1 MSTLLVGEKN
11 EGPVKLTN
19 CGFWPVPETREQVIK
34 LGPSTL
40 MLTACHFAG
49 WDSAR
54 KGHPCL
60 RAAGGRLLVNSCE
73 FMAEGKQQLALD
85 KGLKAAAITGC
96 LFRGDKAVSD
106 TSGADVQIGLN
117 TSH

>member
-1 MSTLLVGEKN
+1 M
-11 EGPVKLTN
+11 KLTN
-19 CGFWPVPETREQVIK
+19 CGFWPVPETREQVVK

-60 RAAGGRLLVNSCE
+60 RAAGGRLVVSGCE
-73 FMAEGKQQLALD
+73 FMAEGRQPIVLE
-85 KGLKAAAITGC
+85 KGLKAATITGC
-96 LFRGDKAVSD
+96 LFRGEKAVSD
-106 TSGADVQIGLN
+106 KSSADVQTGLN
-117 TSH
+117 TTQ